1 MIDYKSPIEIE
12 FTDVVYEI
20 ANDLDKEVYRAISRY
35 NVNVN
40 EEELIKALQY
50 DRQQYDKGYEDGYK
64 DGFNADK
71 WISCEV
77 EMPKEHDS
85 MFSKL
90 KGTDKWSDAMF
101 EKTSDDVNVTIE
113 LEDGSRITKTAHTI
127 DGKWSVEINSWIKQ
141 KVIAWQP
148 LPQPCKKEGAVDEL

>member
-1 MIDYKSPIEIE
+1 MKSNSKNEYIKTLRSYAMQGEARGGRNLYSDKL
-12 FTDVVYEI
+12 FEI
-20 ANDLDKEVYRAISRY
+20 ANYLES
-35 NVNVN
+35 
-40 EEELIKALQY
+40 LQN
-50 DRQQYDKGYEDGYK
+50 QPQ
-64 DGFNADK
+64 ADK
-71 WISCEV
+71 WIPCEV

-101 EKTSDDVNVTIE
+101 EKISDDVNVTIE

-148 LPQPCKKEGAVDEL
+148 LPQPYKKEGAE